1 MDQPKLERMLRLMKL
16 LSSNVDYTVD
26 ELARKMGLS
35 FKTVYRYLDSFKAA
49 GFVVNKL
56 YGSVYKLGL
65 MPVQGVDL
73 ERLIYFS
80 EEEAYLVNSLIDQLT
95 PSNSLKSNL
104 KSKLSA
110 IYGCTSIA
118 DYVDK
123 RSNAAHVEALGKA
136 IAEKRKV
143 ILKSYESGNTHS
155 IRDRYVEPFAFS
167 TDYIEVWAYDLEDH
181 KNKTF
186 KVNRIGEVQAL
197 EEGWSEETFHHKD
210 GVDIFH
216 LSGNTPHRVRLRM
229 SHYAKNL
236 LIEEYPLAEKDLKKE
251 ENLWL
256 LDTQVYNYAGP
267 CRFYAGLMQE
277 ISIVDSPEF
286 MDYVRKYLL
295 KSTLLQDCFPPAS

>member
-16 LSSNVDYTVD
+16 LSSNVDYSVD
-26 ELARKMGLS
+26 ELAQKMGLS
-35 FKTVYRYLDSFKAA
+35 FKTIYRYLDSFKEA

-65 MPVQGVDL
+65 MPVHGVDL

-136 IAEKRKV
+136 IADKQKV

-155 IRDRYVEPFAFS
+155 IRDRYVEPFAFT

-181 KNKTF
+181 KNKSF
-186 KVNRIGEVQAL
+186 KVNRIGEVQIL
-197 EEGWSEETFHHKD
+197 EEDWSEEASHQKD
-210 GVDIFH
+210 GMDIFH
-216 LSGNTPHRVRLRM
+216 LSGKTSHRVRLQM

-251 ENLWL
+251 GEHWI
-256 LDTQVYNYAGP
+256 LDTQVYNYAGA

-286 MDYVRKYLL
+286 QDYVRDYLS
-295 KSTLLQDCFPPAS
+295 KSTLLQA